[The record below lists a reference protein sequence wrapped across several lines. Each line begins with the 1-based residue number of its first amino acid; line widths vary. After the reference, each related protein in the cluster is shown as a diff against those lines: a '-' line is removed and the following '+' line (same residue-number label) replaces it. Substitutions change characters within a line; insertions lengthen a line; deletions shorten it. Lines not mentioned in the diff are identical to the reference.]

1 MTIKTLKSL
10 FTILFIFTIISIPAD
25 SASLPAG
32 ISIHRLDNG
41 MEVLLIRN
49 PGLPMTGANMVVKV
63 GSAYETFATSGMSHM
78 LEHLLFNG
86 TTSRTQKELYNDT
99 DSIGGYNNANTS
111 DYFTNYM
118 MVTPS
123 ENFEKGLEIQADML
137 FNSILPNE
145 KFKKEKGIVLEEISK
160 SLAEPAEQLE
170 RNMISVVF
178 KGHALSLPTLGTYS
192 TIESMIRDEVY
203 AFYKNNY
210 VPNNMILSVVG
221 DFEINKMLGLINR
234 VYGGQAANN
243 VSRPEIREWSTGFN
257 IPLKG
262 SEISGTFNRFYS
274 GKETV
279 LQKFF
284 RINRKLGP
292 GHIKIL
298 NVTLKREAK
307 KISGLFK
314 KKFPE
319 IVREVKLNLHAT
331 PVKNFVEVKTTLK
344 KADKL
349 DHIAGEIIAFMDSID
364 LSMSE
369 ASIKSEVLKARTNY
383 LKNIEKPHMFGIF
396 NAYYFAVNGIEPVLS
411 SYMGSGFHSISEDL
425 GNLKVSSSQVTLI
438 QNPSPENDKDKVE
451 AKTTTRLY
459 NDSEKGKSLIVTN
472 NGGSNLLAIHYL
484 FKHKAMYESQFG
496 NDAAK
501 ILHQCF
507 GIRLK
512 SEKNIKKTSPFGLT
526 FKVNDNPFFPM
537 DDIYLHPDFGYI
549 RIEGLAD
556 DVASVLSFLNSELS
570 NFKPTEVEF
579 KKAVAEMSMMHS
591 PMMMRGN
598 VAKKIFDKEYFAEV
612 FAKSKYAPGKKKVS
626 FENLLKFSEKYFNPK
641 NMIVSVSSP
650 EKTETIDKLF
660 NNFFTEKNNN
670 EPDAW
675 APEFRIREKPIK
687 IEKSGKSKR
696 SYLFWGFTKNTDP
709 EDKAALQALSLYL
722 SDTIVFDIREKRG
735 MAYRMSA
742 GIKLTGDKAV
752 FFINMGTR
760 PGNVDKIVPV
770 FPEFFKA
777 KDINKLTDSELKRLV
792 NMYLGRMKFRRL
804 SSINRAYYLA
814 HSLYFNNDINY
825 DSNFFSELKN
835 IKVEDI
841 RKVAKKYMVVE
852 NPVSIIIR

>member
-1 MTIKTLKSL
+1 MTIKILKSL
-10 FTILFIFTIISIPAD
+10 FIILIIFTIFSIPAG
-25 SASLPAG
+25 SASLPSG
-32 ISIHRLDNG
+32 VSIHRLDNG
-41 MEVLLIRN
+41 MEVLLIKN

-86 TTSRTQKELYNDT
+86 TKSRTQKELYNDT

-118 MVTPS
+118 MVTPT

-137 FNSILPNE
+137 FNSILPRK

-170 RNMISVVF
+170 RNKISVLF

-192 TIESMIRDEVY
+192 TIESMSRDEVY

-221 DFEINKMLGLINR
+221 DFEINEMLSLLNR
-234 VYGGQAANN
+234 VYGGHAANN

-257 IPLKG
+257 LPPKG
-262 SEISGTFNRFYS
+262 SEISGTFNRFYN

-284 RINRKLGP
+284 RIDKELGP
-292 GHIKIL
+292 GHIKIFE
-298 NVTLKREAK
+298 VALKREAK
-307 KISGLFK
+307 KISSLFK
-314 KKFPE
+314 KKYPDF
-319 IVREVKLNLHAT
+319 VRDVKLYLHAT
-331 PVKNFVEVKTTLK
+331 PVRNFVEVKTTLK

-349 DHIAGEIIAFMDSID
+349 DKITGDISSFMESID
-364 LSMSE
+364 LSLSE
-369 ASIKSEVLKARTNY
+369 AYVKSEVLKARTNY

-411 SYMGSGFHSISEDL
+411 LYLGSDFQSVSKDL
-425 GNLKVSSSQVTLI
+425 GNLKVSSSPVTLI
-438 QNPSPENDKDKVE
+438 QNPSPENDKDKTE
-451 AKTTTRLY
+451 AKTITELY
-459 NDSEKGKSLIVTN
+459 YDSEKGKSLIVTD

-512 SEKNIKKTSPFGLT
+512 SEKTIKKTAPFGLT

-556 DVASVLSFLNSELS
+556 DVASVLNFLNSELS
-570 NFKPTEVEF
+570 NFKPTEAEF
-579 KKAVAEMSMMHS
+579 KKAVAEMNMMHS

-598 VAKKIFDKEYFAEV
+598 IAKKIFDKEYNAEI
-612 FAKSKYAPGKKKVS
+612 FAKSKYVPGKEKIS
-626 FENLLKFSEKYFNPK
+626 FESLLKFSDKYFSPK
-641 NMIVSVSSP
+641 NMIISVSSP

-660 NNFFTEKNNN
+660 VNFFNEKNSD

-675 APEFRIREKPIK
+675 EPEFNTRKKPVK

-696 SYLFWGFTKNTDP
+696 SYLFWGFTKNTEP
-709 EDKAALQALSLYL
+709 EDIVALKALSLYL

-742 GIKLTGDKAV
+742 GIKLNGDKAL
-752 FFINMGTR
+752 FYIKMGTR

-777 KDINKLTDSELKRLV
+777 KNISKLTGKELKRLV

-814 HSLYFNNDINY
+814 HSLYFHKDINH
-825 DSNFFSELKN
+825 DSKFFSKLNK

-841 RKVAKKYMVVE
+841 KKVAKKYLIIE
-852 NPVSIIIR
+852 NPLSIIIR

>member
-1 MTIKTLKSL
+1 MTIKILRP
-10 FTILFIFTIISIPAD
+10 LFIILVIFTTISI
-25 SASLPAG
+25 SANSVSLPAG
-32 ISIHRLDNG
+32 VSIHRLDNG

-86 TTSRTQKELYNDT
+86 TKSRTQKELYNDT

-137 FNSILPNE
+137 FNSILPRK

-160 SLAEPAEQLE
+160 SLAEPAEQIE
-170 RNMISVVF
+170 RNVISILF

-192 TIESMIRDEVY
+192 TIESMKRDEVY

-221 DFEINKMLGLINR
+221 DFEIKEMMTLINK
-234 VYGGQAANN
+234 VYGGQAAIN

-257 IPLKG
+257 MPVTG
-262 SEISGTFNRFYS
+262 SEISGNFNRFYS

-279 LQKFF
+279 LQRFF
-284 RINRKLGP
+284 RINKDLRP

-298 NVTLKREAK
+298 DVTLKREAK
-307 KISGLFK
+307 KAGLLFR
-314 KKFPE
+314 KKFPDV
-319 IVREVKLNLHAT
+319 VRSVKLSLHAT
-331 PVKNFVEVKTTLK
+331 PFRNFIEVKATLK
-344 KADKL
+344 TADKL
-349 DHIAGEIIAFMDSID
+349 DLISEEIGSFMGSID
-364 LSMSE
+364 LSMDKVSVNSE
-369 ASIKSEVLKARTNY
+369 ILKARTNY
-383 LKNIEKPHMFGIF
+383 LKNVEKPHMFGIF
-396 NAYYFAVNGIEPVLS
+396 NAHYFAVNGIEAVLS
-411 SYMGSGFHSISEDL
+411 LYSGAEFHSISEE
-425 GNLKVSSSQVTLI
+425 LKTIKLSSSPVTLI
-438 QNPSPENDKDKVE
+438 QNPSPENIENKVE
-451 AKTTTRLY
+451 TKTTTRFY
-459 NDSEKGKSLIVTN
+459 NDSEKGKSLIVTD
-472 NGGSNLLAIHYL
+472 NGGSNLLAVHYL
-484 FKHKAMYESQFG
+484 FKHKAKYESQFG
-496 NDAAK
+496 QDASK
-501 ILHQCF
+501 ILHKCF
-507 GIRLK
+507 GTRLK
-512 SEKNIKKTSPFGLT
+512 SEKNVKRTAPFGLT

-556 DVASVLSFLNSELS
+556 DVPSVINFLNEELS
-570 NFKPTEVEF
+570 NFKPTEAEF
-579 KKAVAEMSMMHS
+579 KKAVAEMNRMHS

-598 VAKKIFDKEYFAEV
+598 VAKKIFDKEYAAEIL
-612 FAKSKYAPGKKKVS
+612 AKDKYPAKEGKITFDGLV
-626 FENLLKFSEKYFNPK
+626 KFSEKYFSPK
-641 NMIVSVSSP
+641 NMIVSISSP
-650 EKTETIDKLF
+650 EKTDAVDKLF
-660 NNFFTEKNNN
+660 INFFTEKNSD
-670 EPDAW
+670 EQDAW
-675 APEFRIREKPIK
+675 EPEFRMREKPVN

-696 SYLFWGFTKNTDP
+696 SYLFWGFTKKIDAK
-709 EDKAALQALSLYL
+709 DKTALKALSLYL
-722 SDTIVFDIREKRG
+722 SDIIVFDIREKRG

-742 GIKLTGDKAV
+742 GIKLKRDKAV

-770 FPEFFKA
+770 FPEFFKG
-777 KDINKLTDSELKRLV
+777 KSVNKLTDKGLKRLV

-825 DSNFFSELKN
+825 DSKFFAELKK

-852 NPVSIIIR
+852 NPLSIIIR

>member
-10 FTILFIFTIISIPAD
+10 FIILFVFTIISISAD

-32 ISIHRLDNG
+32 VSIHRLDNG

-86 TTSRTQKELYNDT
+86 TKSRTQKELYDDT

-137 FNSILPNE
+137 FNSILPGK
-145 KFKKEKGIVLEEISK
+145 KFKQEKGIVLEEISK
-160 SLAEPAEQLE
+160 SLAEPAEQLQ
-170 RNMISVVF
+170 RNMISVLF

-192 TIESMIRDEVY
+192 TIESMKRDEVY

-221 DFEINKMLGLINR
+221 DFEINKMLTLINR
-234 VYGGQAANN
+234 VYGRQAANN
-243 VSRPEIREWSTGFN
+243 VSRPAIREWSTGFN
-257 IPLKG
+257 TPLNG
-262 SEISGTFNRFYS
+262 SELSGTFNRSYS
-274 GKETV
+274 GKEIV
-279 LQKFF
+279 LQRFF
-284 RINRKLGP
+284 RIDKELGP

-298 NVTLKREAK
+298 EVALKREAK
-307 KISGLFK
+307 KIHLLFK

-349 DHIAGEIIAFMDSID
+349 DQVAGEIGSFMGSVD
-364 LSMSE
+364 LSLSE
-369 ASIKSEVLKARTNY
+369 ASVKSEILKARTNY
-383 LKNIEKPHMFGIF
+383 LKNVEKPHMFGIF

-411 SYMGSGFHSISEDL
+411 SYLGSGFHSISEEL
-425 GNLKVSSSQVTLI
+425 RNLKVSSSPVTLI
-438 QNPSPENDKDKVE
+438 QNPSPGDDENKVE
-451 AKTTTRLY
+451 TKTATELY
-459 NDSEKGKSLIVTN
+459 NDSEKGKSLIVTD

-496 NDAAK
+496 QDASK

-512 SEKNIKKTSPFGLT
+512 SEKNIKKTAPFGLT

-556 DVASVLSFLNSELS
+556 DVPSVISFLNSELS
-570 NFKPTEVEF
+570 NFKPTEAEF

-591 PMMMRGN
+591 PMMRGN
-598 VAKKIFDKEYFAEV
+598 VAKRIFDKEYSAEI
-612 FAKSKYAPGKKKVS
+612 FAKSKYVPGKEKITFDRLV
-626 FENLLKFSEKYFNPK
+626 KFSETYFSPE
-641 NMIVSVSSP
+641 NMIISISSP

-660 NNFFTEKNNN
+660 NNFFTGKNSD

-675 APEFRIREKPIK
+675 EPEFKTREKPVK

-696 SYLFWGFTKNTDP
+696 SYLFWGFTKNTAP
-709 EDKAALQALSLYL
+709 EDMAALKALSLYL

-760 PGNVDKIVPV
+760 PMNVDKIVPV

-777 KDINKLTDSELKRLV
+777 KNINKLNDKKLKRLV

-814 HSLYFNNDINY
+814 HSLYFHNDINY
-825 DSNFFSELKN
+825 DSKFFSELKN
-835 IKVEDI
+835 VKVEDI

-852 NPVSIIIR
+852 NPISIIIR